1 MTPANDSQDV
11 DMKPVANRTVRFS
24 EHTKQRFEEYGDS
37 FSLYHY
43 NGLRGG
49 TLTAFRITRLSP
61 EEAVGASIAL
71 NKGSASD
78 GSGDLEDVVR
88 TKWPSCMV
96 DWGGKKPPFID

>member
-1 MTPANDSQDV
+1 MSPVNESQDV
-11 DMKPVANRTVRFS
+11 DMKPLANRTVRFT
-24 EHTKQRFEEYGDS
+24 EPPKLQFEEYGDK

-49 TLTAFRITRLSP
+49 TLTTFRITRLSP

-71 NKGSASD
+71 NKGNASD

-96 DWGGKKPPFID
+96 DWAGKKPPFID